1 MAFFGLNESE
11 QKNITENS
19 ISNSVRNSSSNISR
33 NTIVSS
39 QDTSSSVEVDLTG
52 ATLKGCNMTATSK
65 ASSVMNQDVQVLS
78 ETHTSYDTT
87 LTNNITNTLKNEVK
101 QKTPGLYQAGLFSS
115 QINNQ
120 LNKAVN
126 STKNNVSNSFYKNR
140 KNLVSNDQSTTAEM
154 KFNAAGSTIE
164 CNPGDTITIESD
176 ASAFLQNN
184 FLAQSLDEE
193 SAKTSISTTFSN
205 NLSNVASQTGG
216 SLAGGA
222 MFLIMIVLFLFAR
235 KKNDGGEGEMMSPL
249 KKKFAALFLTVIYII
264 SGILIVGNKKHYEKD
279 GESPE
284 CDSGYDLTDTF
295 ENSQDIK
302 DKCAEK
308 ITRLKDWKELRSQ
321 DNFSSTNISSGVT
334 STGQYQRVS
343 DSISNRG
350 VHREL
355 GSDGNFF
362 NVDYTRLNIDP
373 YSDYDCGEE
382 GGVRGI
388 CRTLEEDFR
397 WEELI
402 RQSCGCCDCDPE
414 KIGYMNEWLLHNSGK
429 ECALDNSRKFGEFCD
444 KNIDI
449 IQPGSGYETGQ
460 GYNTTCS
467 NPKNDSRPGAGD
479 GLCKKR
485 NADGTL
491 SDILD
496 ADLDSSIVVSLIS
509 ETDCVGLSSDLMRDP
524 INCTHDGPD
533 GDTSESVDEIAQDV
547 KTNTNHTNM
556 GCCYKE
562 APEDSA
568 WSTVTD
574 SLFGEVKNTGEL
586 CADGTAITTG
596 DAIAVGTVVA
606 GPFGGAAAGALVDL
620 IGGVCPNN
628 CKKADSCRITYLQ
641 ALKRESDRAKT
652 GGEGGEPTD
661 MNSQE
666 SECVDGCEYKIMGVH
681 ELRVTLVP
689 ENHIED
695 PDNVYTIVNKA
706 DAGRDMKPVV
716 YNKDGGLQNPELD
729 SIWEASSFIHFT
741 DSQDVYDING
751 FDKHDDCGGIASNIS
766 FSRAELSS
774 PNNLCECKFRR
785 LPSCIK
791 NANDD
796 SYKTTMGC
804 PTGKEGNFDADTDCM
819 ACENSDGVKRS
830 VKYDDKLKE
839 KYLNMII
846 GSTITYIFSCG
857 MLLMF

>member
-1 MAFFGLNESE
+1 MAFFGLNKSE

-39 QDTSSSVEVDLTG
+39 QDTTSSVEVDLTG
-52 ATLKGCNMTATSK
+52 ATLKGCDIKATSK
-65 ASSVMNQDVQVLS
+65 ASSVMNQDIQVLS
-78 ETHTSYDTT
+78 ETHTSYDTS
-87 LTNNITNTLKNEVK
+87 LTNNITNTLKNAVK
-101 QKTPGLYQAGLFSS
+101 QKTPGLYEAGLFSS
-115 QINNQ
+115 QVNNQ

-126 STKNNVSNSFYKNR
+126 STKNNVSNNFYKNR

-154 KFNAAGSTIE
+154 KFNASGSTIE

-184 FLAQSLDEE
+184 FLSQSLDEE

-216 SLAGGA
+216 SIFGGGA
-222 MFLIMIVLFLFAR
+222 TLLMIIVLFLFAK
-235 KKNDGGEGEMMSPL
+235 KKNDKGEGEMMSPL
-249 KKKFAALFLTVIYII
+249 KKKFAIFIASIVYIVLVAY
-264 SGILIVGNKKHYEKD
+264 ILMDQNNYEKD

-284 CDSGYDLTDTF
+284 CDSGYELSETYK
-295 ENSQDIK
+295 NSQDIK

-308 ITRLKDWKELRSQ
+308 ITKLKDWKELRSQ
-321 DNFSSTNISSGVT
+321 DNFSSTDVSVEVT
-334 STGQYQRVS
+334 DSGQYPRVS
-343 DSISNRG
+343 GSISHRG
-350 VHREL
+350 IHREMD
-355 GSDGNFF
+355 SDGNFF

-382 GGVRGI
+382 GGIPGI

-402 RQSCGCCDCDPE
+402 HQSCGCCGCDPE
-414 KIGYMNEWLLHNSGK
+414 KIGYMDEWVSNNPGK

-460 GYNTTCS
+460 DYNTTCR

-496 ADLDSSIVVSLIS
+496 SDLDSSIVVSLIS

-524 INCTHDGPD
+524 IACNHDD
-533 GDTSESVDEIAQDV
+533 GDAETNDDDTTDV
-547 KTNTNHTNM
+547 KSDTDHINM

-562 APEDSA
+562 APEGSA

-574 SLFGEVKNTGEL
+574 SLFGEVKNTGEH
-586 CADGTAITTG
+586 CAD
-596 DAIAVGTVVA
+596 DSVVA
-606 GPFGGAAAGALVDL
+606 ATLSTLLVDL
-620 IGGVCPNN
+620 IGGICPNN
-628 CKKADSCRITYLQ
+628 CTKADSCRITYLQ
-641 ALKRESDRAKT
+641 ALKAESERAKT
-652 GGEGGEPTD
+652 GGEGGKPTD

-666 SECVDGCEYKIMGVH
+666 SACVDGCEYKIMGVQ
-681 ELRVTLVP
+681 ELRVTEVP
-689 ENHIED
+689 ENHVED
-695 PDNVYTIVNKA
+695 PDNVYTIINKNPILE
-706 DAGRDMKPVV
+706 DRVMKPVV

-741 DSQDVYDING
+741 DSSDEYDING

-804 PTGKEGNFDADTDCM
+804 EDNFDADTDCM
-819 ACENSDGVKRS
+819 ACENTDGVKRS
-830 VKYDDKLKE
+830 VKYDDKLKDE
-839 KYLNMII
+839 SFNIL
-846 GSTITYIFSCG
+846 GGLTITYIIICVI
-857 MLLMF
+857 LYMF

>member
-1 MAFFGLNESE
+1 MAFFGLNKSE

-39 QDTSSSVEVDLTG
+39 QDTTSSVEVDLTG
-52 ATLKGCNMTATSK
+52 AKLKGCNIMATSK

-78 ETHTSYDTT
+78 ETHTSYDTS
-87 LTNNITNTLKNEVK
+87 LTNNVTNTLKNAVK

-140 KNLVSNDQSTTAEM
+140 KNLVSNDQSTNAEM

-193 SAKTSISTTFSN
+193 SATTSISTTFSN
-205 NLSNVASQTGG
+205 NLTNVASQTGG
-216 SLAGGA
+216 SFAGGA
-222 MFLIMIVLFLFAR
+222 MLLVVIILFLFTR
-235 KKNDGGEGEMMSPL
+235 MKNDKGEGGTMSPL
-249 KKKFAALFLTVIYII
+249 KKKFAALILTVIYII
-264 SGILIVGNKKHYEKD
+264 SVILILVNKKHYEKD

-284 CDSGYDLTDTF
+284 CDSGYELSDF
-295 ENSQDIK
+295 FKNSQDIK

-308 ITRLKDWKELRSQ
+308 ITKLKDWKELRSQ
-321 DNFSSTNISSGVT
+321 DNFSSTNVSVEVSGSV
-334 STGQYQRVS
+334 QYPRVS
-343 DSISNRG
+343 DSISHRG
-350 VHREL
+350 VHRER

-362 NVDYTRLNIDP
+362 DVDYTRLNIDP
-373 YSDYDCGEE
+373 YSVYDCGEE
-382 GGVRGI
+382 GDVQGI

-402 RQSCGCCDCDPE
+402 HQSCGCCDCDPE
-414 KIGYMNEWLLHNSGK
+414 KIGYMNEWLLNNSGK

-460 GYNTTCS
+460 AYNTTCR

-479 GLCKKR
+479 GKCKKR
-485 NADGTL
+485 NTDGTL

-524 INCTHDGPD
+524 IACNHDD
-533 GDTSESVDEIAQDV
+533 SNDNTQGDDTTDV
-547 KTNTNHTNM
+547 KSGTTYTNM

-562 APEDSA
+562 APEGSA

-574 SLFGEVKNTGEL
+574 SLFGEVKNTGEH
-586 CADGTAITTG
+586 CAGGHAITTG

-606 GPFGGAAAGALVDL
+606 GPFGGAAAGELVDL

-628 CKKADSCRITYLQ
+628 CTKADSCRINYLQ

-652 GGEGGEPTD
+652 GGEGGKPTD
-661 MNSQE
+661 MNSQA
-666 SECVDGCEYKIMGVH
+666 SVCDGECEYKIMGVQ
-681 ELRVTLVP
+681 ELRVTGVP

-695 PDNVYTIVNKA
+695 PDNVYTIVNKSPILE
-706 DAGRDMKPVV
+706 GRVMKPVV

-741 DSQDVYDING
+741 DSQDVYDDNG
-751 FDKHDDCGGIASNIS
+751 FDKHDGCSEIASNIS

-804 PTGKEGNFDADTDCM
+804 EDNFDTDADCM
-819 ACENSDGVKRS
+819 ACENTVGVKRS

-839 KYLNMII
+839 KYLGIL
-846 GSTITYIFSCG
+846 GGATITYILFCL
-857 MLLMF
+857 MLYMS

>member
-1 MAFFGLNESE
+1 MVFFGLNESE

-19 ISNSVRNSSSNISR
+19 ISNSVKNSSSNISR

-39 QDTSSSVEVDLTG
+39 QDTTSSVEVDLTG
-52 ATLKGCNMTATSK
+52 ATLKGCGITATSK
-65 ASSVMNQDVQVLS
+65 ASSVMNQDIQVLS
-78 ETHTSYDTT
+78 ETHTSYDTS
-87 LTNNITNTLKNEVK
+87 LTNNITNTLKNAVK
-101 QKTPGLYQAGLFSS
+101 QKTPGLYEAGLFSS
-115 QINNQ
+115 QVNNQ

-126 STKNNVSNSFYKNR
+126 LTKNNVSNSFYKNR
-140 KNLVSNDQSTTAEM
+140 KNLVSNDQITNAEM
-154 KFNAAGSTIE
+154 KFNASGSTIE

-184 FLAQSLDEE
+184 FLSQSLDEE

-216 SLAGGA
+216 SIFGGGA
-222 MFLIMIVLFLFAR
+222 TLLMIIVLFLFAK
-235 KKNDGGEGEMMSPL
+235 KKNDKGEGEGEMMSPL
-249 KKKFAALFLTVIYII
+249 KKKFAIFIASIVYIVIVAYI
-264 SGILIVGNKKHYEKD
+264 LMDQNNYEKD

-284 CDSGYDLTDTF
+284 CDSGYELSETYK
-295 ENSQDIK
+295 NSQDIK

-308 ITRLKDWKELRSQ
+308 ITKLKDWKELRSQ
-321 DNFSSTNISSGVT
+321 DNFSSTDVSAEVT
-334 STGQYQRVS
+334 DSGQYPRVS
-343 DSISNRG
+343 GSISHRG
-350 VHREL
+350 IHREMD
-355 GSDGNFF
+355 SDGTFF

-382 GGVRGI
+382 GGIPGI

-402 RQSCGCCDCDPE
+402 HQSCGCCGCDPE
-414 KIGYMNEWLLHNSGK
+414 KIGYMDEWVSNNPGK

-460 GYNTTCS
+460 DYNTTCR

-479 GLCKKR
+479 GKCKKR

-496 ADLDSSIVVSLIS
+496 TDLESSIVVSLIS

-524 INCTHDGPD
+524 IACNHDD
-533 GDTSESVDEIAQDV
+533 GDGSTNNDDTTDV
-547 KTNTNHTNM
+547 KSDTDHINM

-562 APEDSA
+562 APEGSA

-586 CADGTAITTG
+586 CADGTAITTSG
-596 DAIAVGTVVA
+596 AIFAGSVIA
-606 GPFGGAAAGALVDL
+606 GPVGGAAAGALVDL

-628 CKKADSCRITYLQ
+628 CAKADSCRINYLK
-641 ALKRESDRAKT
+641 ALKSESERAKT
-652 GGEGGEPTD
+652 GGEGGKPTD

-666 SECVDGCEYKIMGVH
+666 SACVDGCEYKIMGVQ
-681 ELRVTLVP
+681 ELRVTGVP
-689 ENHIED
+689 DNHIED
-695 PDNVYTIVNKA
+695 PENVYTIVNKSPILE
-706 DAGRDMKPVV
+706 DRVMKPVV

-741 DSQDVYDING
+741 DSSDEYDING

-791 NANDD
+791 NTNDD

-804 PTGKEGNFDADTDCM
+804 EDNFDADTDCM
-819 ACENSDGVKRS
+819 ACENTDGVKRS
-830 VKYDDKLKE
+830 VKYDDKLKDE
-839 KYLNMII
+839 SFNILS
-846 GSTITYIFSCG
+846 GLTITYIIICVI
-857 MLLMF
+857 LYMF

>member
-11 QKNITENS
+11 QKNIAENS

-39 QDTSSSVEVDLTG
+39 QDTTSTVEVDLTG
-52 ATLKGCNMTATSK
+52 ATLKGCGITATSK
-65 ASSVMNQDVQVLS
+65 ASSVMNQDIQVLS
-78 ETHTSYDTT
+78 ETHTSYDTS
-87 LTNNITNTLKNEVK
+87 LTNNITNTLKNAVK
-101 QKTPGLYQAGLFSS
+101 QKTPGLYEAGLFSS
-115 QINNQ
+115 QVNNQ

-140 KNLVSNDQSTTAEM
+140 KNLVSNDQSTNAEM
-154 KFNAAGSTIE
+154 KFNASGSNIE

-193 SAKTSISTTFSN
+193 SATTSISTTFSN

-216 SLAGGA
+216 SIGGA
-222 MFLIMIVLFLFAR
+222 AMLLVVIILFLFAR
-235 KKNDGGEGEMMSPL
+235 KKNGEGEGEMMSPL
-249 KKKFAALFLTVIYII
+249 KKKFVALILTVIYII
-264 SGILIVGNKKHYEKD
+264 SIILIAGNKKHYEKD

-284 CDSGYDLTDTF
+284 CDSGYELTDTF

-308 ITRLKDWKELRSQ
+308 ITKLKDWSELRSQ
-321 DNFSSTNISSGVT
+321 DNFSSTNTTSRVT

-343 DSISNRG
+343 DSISHRG

-355 GSDGNFF
+355 GSDGTFF
-362 NVDYTRLNIDP
+362 DVDYTRLNIDP

-382 GGVRGI
+382 GGIPGI

-402 RQSCGCCDCDPE
+402 HQSCGCCNCEPE

-460 GYNTTCS
+460 DYNTTCR

-479 GLCKKR
+479 GKCKKR

-496 ADLDSSIVVSLIS
+496 TDLVSSIVVSLIS

-524 INCTHDGPD
+524 INCNH
-533 GDTSESVDEIAQDV
+533 GDEDDATDV
-547 KTNTNHTNM
+547 KTDTDHINM

-562 APEDSA
+562 APEGSA

-574 SLFGEVKNTGEL
+574 SLFGEVKNTGEH
-586 CADGTAITTG
+586 CAGGTPITTG
-596 DAIAVGTVVA
+596 DAIVAGTVIA

-628 CKKADSCRITYLQ
+628 CVKADSCRINYLK
-641 ALKRESDRAKT
+641 ALKSESERAKT
-652 GGEGGEPTD
+652 GGEGGKPTD

-666 SECVDGCEYKIMGVH
+666 LACVDGCEYKIMGVQ
-681 ELRVTLVP
+681 ELRVTGVP
-689 ENHIED
+689 DNHIED
-695 PDNVYTIVNKA
+695 PDNVYTIVNKSPIL
-706 DAGRDMKPVV
+706 DDRVMKPVV

-741 DSQDVYDING
+741 DSSDEYDING

-804 PTGKEGNFDADTDCM
+804 PTDNEGNVDADTDCM

-839 KYLNMII
+839 EYLNMII
-846 GSTITYIFSCG
+846 GSTITYIFCCG

>member
-39 QDTSSSVEVDLTG
+39 QDTSSSVEVDIVDSTI
-52 ATLKGCNMTATSK
+52 TCPYDI
-65 ASSVMNQDVQVLS
+65 SSVAQSIMNQDVKVLS
-78 ETHTSYDTT
+78 ETHTSYDTS
-87 LTNNITNTLKNEVK
+87 LTNNVTNTLKNEVK

-140 KNLVSNDQSTTAEM
+140 KNLVSSEQSTTADV
-154 KFNAAGSTIE
+154 KLNITRSTIK
-164 CNPGDTITIESD
+164 CSDGDRNVVESN
-176 ASAFLQNN
+176 ATSFLQNN

-193 SAKTSISTTFSN
+193 SATTSISTTFSN

-216 SLAGGA
+216 SMLGGV
-222 MFLIMIVLFLFAR
+222 LMILTIIILYTFSKA
-235 KKNDGGEGEMMSPL
+235 KDKEGDSSVMSAF
-249 KKKFAALFLTVIYII
+249 KKKVIVFVFTIIYII
-264 SGILIVGNKKHYEKD
+264 IIAYILTNKNSYEKD

-295 ENSQDIK
+295 KNSQVIK

-308 ITRLKDWKELRSQ
+308 ITKLKDWKELRSQ
-321 DNFSSTNISSGVT
+321 DNFSSTNVSVEVSGSV
-334 STGQYQRVS
+334 QYPRVS
-343 DSISNRG
+343 GSISHRG
-350 VHREL
+350 VHRER

-362 NVDYTRLNIDP
+362 DVDYTRLNIDP
-373 YSDYDCGEE
+373 YSVYDCGEE
-382 GGVRGI
+382 GGIPGI

-402 RQSCGCCDCDPE
+402 HQSCGCCDCDPE
-414 KIGYMNEWLLHNSGK
+414 KIGYMNEWLLNNSGK

-460 GYNTTCS
+460 DYNTTCR

-479 GLCKKR
+479 GKCKKR

-496 ADLDSSIVVSLIS
+496 TDLGSSIVVSLIS
-509 ETDCVGLSSDLMRDP
+509 ETDCVGLSSNLMRDP
-524 INCTHDGPD
+524 IACNHDD
-533 GDTSESVDEIAQDV
+533 RDDTTNNDVTTDV
-547 KTNTNHTNM
+547 KSDTTYTNM

-562 APEDSA
+562 APEGSA

-574 SLFGEVKNTGEL
+574 SLFGEVKNTGEH
-586 CADGTAITTG
+586 CAGGMPITTG
-596 DAIAVGTVVA
+596 AAITLGTVVA

-628 CKKADSCRITYLQ
+628 CTKADSCRINYLQ

-652 GGEGGEPTD
+652 GGGGKPTD
-661 MNSQE
+661 MNSQA
-666 SECVDGCEYKIMGVH
+666 SVCDGECEYKIMGVQ
-681 ELRVTLVP
+681 ELRVTGVP
-689 ENHIED
+689 DNHIED
-695 PDNVYTIVNKA
+695 PDNVYTIVNKSPILE
-706 DAGRDMKPVV
+706 GRVMKPVV

-741 DSQDVYDING
+741 DSQDVYDVNG
-751 FDKHDDCGGIASNIS
+751 FDKHDGCSEIASNIS

-791 NANDD
+791 NVNDD
-796 SYKTTMGC
+796 SYKTNMGC
-804 PTGKEGNFDADTDCM
+804 PTGKEGNLDSDTDCM
-819 ACENSDGVKRS
+819 ACENTDGVKRS

-839 KYLNMII
+839 KYLGIL
-846 GSTITYIFSCG
+846 GGATITYIFSCG